1 MQDLKNNF
9 SIHLQNKLR
18 ERYGKIPSCAV
29 FARDFSLLARDVE
42 PISIET
48 ARKWIRGKALPHAA
62 RLRVLCA
69 WLQIDTSLGQ
79 LDTNHYSPSTMNG
92 HSTNGVHQPT
102 TELLR
107 LTEKLSPAEVEVLID
122 LVKIY
127 IKKKNK

>member
-1 MQDLKNNF
+1 MQDLKSNF

-48 ARKWIRGKALPHAA
+48 ARKWIRGKALPHAS

-69 WLQIDTSLGQ
+69 WLQIDASLGQ
-79 LDTNHYSPSTMNG
+79 LDTNQYNHQSLNG
-92 HSTNGVHQPT
+92 QTSNGVHHPAS
-102 TELLR
+102 ELLR
-107 LTEKLSPAEVEVLID
+107 LIEKLSPAEVEILID
-122 LVKIY
+122 LVKIFV
-127 IKKKNK
+127 KKKNK

>member
-9 SIHLQNKLR
+9 SLHLQNKLR

-48 ARKWIRGKALPHAA
+48 ARKWIRGKALPHAS

-79 LDTNHYSPSTMNG
+79 LDSNQYNHQPLNG
-92 HSTNGVHQPT
+92 HATNEVHHPSS
-102 TELLR
+102 ELLR

>member
-9 SIHLQNKLR
+9 SHHLQNKLR

-48 ARKWIRGKALPHAA
+48 ARKWIRGKALPHAS

-79 LDTNHYSPSTMNG
+79 LDSNQYNHQPLNG
-92 HSTNGVHQPT
+92 HATNGVHHPSS
-102 TELLR
+102 ELLR

>member
-48 ARKWIRGKALPHAA
+48 ARKWIRGKSLPHAA

-79 LDTNHYSPSTMNG
+79 LDTNNYSPSTMNG

-102 TELLR
+102 SELLR